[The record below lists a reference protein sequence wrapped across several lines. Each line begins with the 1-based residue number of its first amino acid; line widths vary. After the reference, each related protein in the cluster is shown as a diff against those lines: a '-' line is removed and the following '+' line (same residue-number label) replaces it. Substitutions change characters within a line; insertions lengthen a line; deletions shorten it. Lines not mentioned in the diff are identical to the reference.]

1 MTSNL
6 RLQVKTELVAPSPL
20 VPSSSSPP
28 PDYSSPGASSVT
40 GGITVMMMMMMM
52 TIMMMMMVVQVDLSQ
67 LVSQHNIPAQFELL
81 SPGQAAKCDPAPG
94 PPPGLLQLSQTNR

>member
-1 MTSNL
+1 M
-6 RLQVKTELVAPSPL
+6 A
-20 VPSSSSPP
+20 PSSSSPP

-40 GGITVMMMMMMM
+40 GGITVMMMMMMIWIM
-52 TIMMMMMVVQVDLSQ
+52 MMIMMMMMVVQVDLSQ

>member
-1 MTSNL
+1 MYDIFL
-6 RLQVKTELVAPSPL
+6 WWLQVKTELVA
-20 VPSSSSPP
+20 PSSSSPP

-40 GGITVMMMMMMM
+40 GGITVMMMMVLTLM
-52 TIMMMMMVVQVDLSQ
+52 IMMMMVCVQVDLSQ

-81 SPGQAAKCDPAPG
+81 SPGQAAKCDSAPG

>member
-1 MTSNL
+1 M
-6 RLQVKTELVAPSPL
+6 APSPL

-52 TIMMMMMVVQVDLSQ
+52 MMMIMIIMMMVVQVDLSQ

>member
-1 MTSNL
+1 M
-6 RLQVKTELVAPSPL
+6 APSPL

-40 GGITVMMMMMMM
+40 GGITVMMMMMM
-52 TIMMMMMVVQVDLSQ
+52 IMMMLVQVDLSQ

>member
-1 MTSNL
+1 M
-6 RLQVKTELVAPSPL
+6 APSPL

-52 TIMMMMMVVQVDLSQ
+52 MIMMMMMMMMVVQVDLSQ

>member
-1 MTSNL
+1 M
-6 RLQVKTELVAPSPL
+6 KTELVA
-20 VPSSSSPP
+20 PSSSSPP
-28 PDYSSPGASSVT
+28 PDYSSPGPSSVT
-40 GGITVMMMMMMM
+40 GGITVMMMMMIM
-52 TIMMMMMVVQVDLSQ
+52 IMMMMVCVQVDLSQ

>member
-1 MTSNL
+1 M
-6 RLQVKTELVAPSPL
+6 APSPL

-52 TIMMMMMVVQVDLSQ
+52 MMITMMMMMVVQVDLSQ

>member
-1 MTSNL
+1 M
-6 RLQVKTELVAPSPL
+6 APSPL

-40 GGITVMMMMMMM
+40 GGITVMMMMMM
-52 TIMMMMMVVQVDLSQ
+52 IMIIMMMMVVQVDLSQ

>member
-1 MTSNL
+1 M
-6 RLQVKTELVAPSPL
+6 APSPL

-52 TIMMMMMVVQVDLSQ
+52 MIMMMVVQVDLSQ

>member
-1 MTSNL
+1 M
-6 RLQVKTELVAPSPL
+6 
-20 VPSSSSPP
+20 
-28 PDYSSPGASSVT
+28 T

-52 TIMMMMMVVQVDLSQ
+52 MITMMVVMMVVQVDLSQ

>member
-1 MTSNL
+1 M
-6 RLQVKTELVAPSPL
+6 KTELVA
-20 VPSSSSPP
+20 PSSSSPP

-40 GGITVMMMMMMM
+40 GGITVMMMMMIM
-52 TIMMMMMVVQVDLSQ
+52 IMMMMVCVQVDLSQ

>member
-1 MTSNL
+1 
-6 RLQVKTELVAPSPL
+6 
-20 VPSSSSPP
+20 
-28 PDYSSPGASSVT
+28 
-40 GGITVMMMMMMM
+40 MMMMMMM
-52 TIMMMMMVVQVDLSQ
+52 MVCMQVDLSQ

>member
-1 MTSNL
+1 M
-6 RLQVKTELVAPSPL
+6 A
-20 VPSSSSPP
+20 PSSSSPP

-40 GGITVMMMMMMM
+40 GGITVMMMMML
-52 TIMMMMMVVQVDLSQ
+52 TMMMMMVVQVDLSQ

>member
-1 MTSNL
+1 M
-6 RLQVKTELVAPSPL
+6 KTELVA
-20 VPSSSSPP
+20 PSSSSPP

-40 GGITVMMMMMMM
+40 GGITVMMMMMIIIM
-52 TIMMMMMVVQVDLSQ
+52 IIILMMMLQVDLSQ

>member
-1 MTSNL
+1 M
-6 RLQVKTELVAPSPL
+6 APSPL

-40 GGITVMMMMMMM
+40 GGITVMMMMMIRM
-52 TIMMMMMVVQVDLSQ
+52 IMMMVVQVDLSQ